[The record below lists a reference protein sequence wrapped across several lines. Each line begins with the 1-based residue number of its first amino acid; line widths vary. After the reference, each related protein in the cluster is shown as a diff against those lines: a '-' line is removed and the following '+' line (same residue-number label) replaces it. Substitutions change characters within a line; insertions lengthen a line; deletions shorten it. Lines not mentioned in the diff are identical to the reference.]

1 MKIAIMQPYFF
12 PYLGYF
18 QLIKAVDKFIFF
30 DDVNYINGGWIN
42 RNRIVINGQV
52 HYVTLHLQEASQNKL
67 INSILIDDNRAKLKR
82 SIELS
87 YKKSPNFKSFWP
99 VVDSVLSF
107 DAKTASELIIRSVTC
122 VCDYLE
128 IKTVF
133 EVSGQAYAHTK
144 GLGRVDRIIAICQQN
159 KATTYINAI
168 GGMSLYDK
176 NNFEPHKVFL
186 KFIKPDLFIYKN
198 GAREFVPWLSIID
211 LLMWN
216 SHDEVKDYL
225 DRYTLL

>member
-52 HYVTLHLQEASQNKL
+52 YYLTLHLQEASQNKL
-67 INSILIDDNRAKLKR
+67 INSILIDDNRSKLKR

-107 DAKTASELIIRSVTC
+107 EAQTASELIIRSVTS

-133 EVSGQAYAHTK
+133 EVSGQAYAATK
-144 GLGRVDRIIAICQQN
+144 GLGRVERIIAICQQN
-159 KATTYINAI
+159 EATTYINAI

-176 NNFEPHKVFL
+176 NNFEPQKIFL
-186 KFIKPDLFIYKN
+186 KFLKPELFMYKN

-216 SHDEVKDYL
+216 NQEEVQDYL